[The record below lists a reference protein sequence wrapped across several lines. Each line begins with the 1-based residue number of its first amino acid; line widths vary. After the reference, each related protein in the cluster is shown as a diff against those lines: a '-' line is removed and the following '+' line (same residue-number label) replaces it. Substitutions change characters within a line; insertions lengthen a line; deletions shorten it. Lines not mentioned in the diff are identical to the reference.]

1 LKTESQKLTVI
12 RTKTQ
17 QSIKNLEQMKDKSIK
32 TLKFI
37 GLGFLEPL
45 IRLFS
50 GEEPRKNLNLLIKS
64 TLLPLASILLFITLW
79 HAGARSL
86 YNKEAAIRIEKAR
99 TEQGEEAA
107 TAMEACIASGEVS
120 CQPNT
125 LPSPAQVFSAVQILM
140 RDHKLI
146 SEKKNDFKQK
156 TEKINA
162 QRAEQGQSPIKY
174 TGRPS
179 FVDQIGTSLKTVAAG
194 FLLALFIAVPLG
206 IIIGLSETLRSS
218 FNWLIQIL
226 KPVSPVVWLLLVF
239 MIVKTVITDPDLDK
253 SFIISSISVGLCA
266 MWATLI
272 NTSMGVSSV
281 DKDYINVSKVLKL
294 SIGQNIFKIILPASF
309 PLIFTGLRITT
320 SVAWMVLIAIE
331 LLAQSPGL
339 GSFVWEE
346 FQNGANDSN
355 AKIIVA
361 MFVIGII
368 GFMLDRIMLTV
379 QNLMTFKKA

>member
-1 LKTESQKLTVI
+1 
-12 RTKTQ
+12 
-17 QSIKNLEQMKDKSIK
+17 MKDRSIK
-32 TLKFI
+32 TLRFM
-37 GLGFLEPL
+37 GLGFIEPL
-45 IRLFS
+45 IRLLS
-50 GEEPRKNLNLLIKS
+50 GEETKKNSREVVKQLVF
-64 TLLPLASILLFITLW
+64 PLASIVMFILIW
-79 HAGARSL
+79 HLGAEAL
-86 YNKEAAIRIEKAR
+86 YNKDATVRIEKAR
-99 TEQGEEAA
+99 SEQGEKAA
-107 TAMEACIASGEVS
+107 VAMKACIASGAVG

-125 LPSPAQVFSAVQILM
+125 LPSPAQVLQAYNNLWKDHQI
-140 RDHKLI
+140 I
-146 SEKKNDFKQK
+146 AEKKEAFHQK
-156 TEKINA
+156 TLQANVK
-162 QRAEQGQSPIKY
+162 RAEKGLSPIKY

-179 FVDQIGTSLKTVAAG
+179 FMDQIGTSLKTVAAG
-194 FLLALFIAVPLG
+194 FFLALIVAVPLG
-206 IIIGLSETLRSS
+206 IIIGLSEVLRNS

-272 NTSMGVSSV
+272 NTSMGVSTV
-281 DKDYINVSKVLKL
+281 DKDFINVGKVLKL
-294 SIGQNIFKIILPASF
+294 NIGQNIFKIILPASF
-309 PLIFTGLRITT
+309 PLIFTGLRITL

-368 GFMLDRIMLTV
+368 GFFLDRMMLTV